1 MVQTSGFSLEAFE
14 SKVAMIAPYPPQHLS
29 HHEREKNQKARCP
42 QSVARQ

>member
-14 SKVAMIAPYPPQHLS
+14 SKVAMIASQNPQNLS
-29 HHEREKNQKARCP
+29 HHEREKNPKACCL